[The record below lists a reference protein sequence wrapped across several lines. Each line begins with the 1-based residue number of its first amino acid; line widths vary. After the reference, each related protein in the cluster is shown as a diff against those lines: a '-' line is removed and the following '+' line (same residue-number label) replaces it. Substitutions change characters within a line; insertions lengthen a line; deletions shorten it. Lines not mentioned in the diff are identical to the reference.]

1 MARIID
7 KPEWLKIVQ
16 YLTGETTEL
25 DPLTREW
32 LNSNQSEV
40 SDLSWTYNQSV
51 IFDTEANLKKLHHKI
66 NTIPL

>member
-7 KPEWLKIVQ
+7 KPEWLKIVK

-51 IFDTEANLKKLHHKI
+51 IFDTEASLKKLHHKI